1 MGQSSTSNTS
11 STLRVARLLML
22 TYLLRTYLLRTYLL
36 RTHSLQATAQLLERP
51 EWAIDYASHRRPSK
65 GDKP

>member
-11 STLRVARLLML
+11 STLRVATLLML
-22 TYLLRTYLLRTYLL
+22 TYLLRTYLL

>member
-22 TYLLRTYLLRTYLL
+22 TYLLRTYLL